1 MSAETMNDLAK
12 RIAALSPEQR
22 KLFEQRL
29 KQQREQSA
37 QVFMIPRRQSGNSLP
52 LSFDQER
59 IWFFEQLEPNSCLY
73 NIPFAVRLEGTLD
86 AIALQQ
92 SFSAIMQRHESLRTT
107 FTTQDGQPIQVIHPT
122 LACQLVL
129 REISDRQILE
139 SQESELASLL
149 FQESQR
155 PFDLAHGPLLRAVLL
170 RLNPT
175 HHVLLVVLHHLIA
188 DGWSRGVF
196 IEELAAC
203 YQAFN
208 RQVPVS
214 LPELPIQYGDVA
226 VWQRQ
231 WLESEAAK
239 SQLTYWQQQLQ
250 DLPILN
256 LPTDKSR
263 PSSQTFNGA
272 KLPVQLSDFLTR
284 SLKALSQQ
292 EGTTLFMTLLT
303 AFNLLLHYYSG
314 QEDVVVGTDVA
325 NRNRTETERL
335 IGLFVN
341 QLVLRTD
348 LSGNPT
354 FRQLLARVRQVT
366 VDAYAHQDLPFNTLV
381 EALNP
386 NRASGRSPLFQ
397 VKFVLQ
403 NAPMPPL
410 ALPGLTVTPL
420 EEIDTQTATLDLF
433 FALSETEQGLVGA
446 IEYNTDLFV
455 AATVQR
461 LLGHFQHLL
470 EQVVAHPD
478 RHLCEF
484 SLLTAAEWEQITSWN
499 QTDPQV
505 DALESESTLVELFE
519 AQVARTPNAI
529 AVTYEDQS
537 LTYSEL
543 NQRANQLAHY
553 LRSLGV
559 RPEVLVGLCV
569 ERSLEMIV
577 GILAILKAGAA
588 YVPLDPSYPLE
599 RLAFMLHDAQVPV
612 LVTMSSYEQ
621 QLSIQKTVIC
631 LDRDAT
637 VISQQSLDNLV
648 SGVTADH
655 LAYVIYT
662 SGSTGK
668 PKGVLV
674 NHRNV
679 VRLFTAT
686 QPWYHFNDQDV
697 WTLFHSYAFDFSV
710 WEIWG
715 ALLYGGRLVVVSYW
729 NTRSPEAFYK
739 LLCQERVTVLN
750 QTPSAFRQLIQ
761 AETALGMSPDLS
773 LRLVIFGGEALS
785 YSSLQPWLERHGD
798 QSPQLVNMYG
808 ITETTVHVT
817 YHPLSMVVSD
827 ATKSVVGKP
836 IPDLQ
841 VYILNQY
848 QQPVPIG
855 VPGEMYVGGAGV
867 ARGYLNRPEL
877 TQERFI
883 TNPFSE
889 HSSPLS
895 PLSSLLY
902 RSGDLARYLPDG
914 TIEYL
919 GRIDHQVKL
928 RGFRIELGE
937 IEAALGQHSGVQEQA
952 VIVREGQDESEQLV
966 AYIVPQ
972 AEATPDLISQL
983 RDWLK
988 ARLPEYMVPTAFVAL
1003 DSIPLTPNGKLDRKN
1018 LPAPT
1023 GDAVVRSQLI
1033 APRTATEKQLAEIW
1047 SQLLGIEAI
1056 GIQDNFFEL
1065 GGHSL
1070 LATQVISRI
1079 RETLGIDISLRQ
1091 IFAYPTIVEFAV
1103 QVEQASNT
1111 TTAVPPLQ
1119 RLAQR
1124 QQLPLSFAQ
1133 QRLWFLHQLNPDD
1146 LSYNCAGA
1154 IQLQGQLNIAAL
1166 EQSLNALIQRHEV
1179 LRTQFVVEEG
1189 QPIQVILPTLQ
1200 ISLPVVDLR
1209 QDNADLSSWLQK
1221 ATQQRF
1227 DLTQAPL
1234 FRFTLLR
1241 LTDTNHTLLMS
1252 LHHIISDAWS
1262 IGVFLQELAELY
1274 TVFITPP
1281 CGNAFSERSSPHPA
1295 GTLSANAPHPTLR
1308 ERFQRTLLTPLPIQY
1323 ADFAVW
1329 QRQWLQG
1336 EVLESQLAYWKTQFR
1351 EIPPPLKFAIANTS
1365 PEAPA
1370 TSQGARHPLTLT
1382 THLTTAL
1389 KTLSQE
1395 TDATLFMTLLA
1406 GFNALLHYAT
1416 QQMDIAVG
1424 SPIANR
1430 NRREIEGLIGF
1441 FVNTLVLRTDLS
1453 GDPTFRELV
1462 LRVRETALGAY
1473 ANQDVPFER
1482 LVTELQIDRQLGQ
1495 SPLFQTWF
1503 VLQNTPMP
1511 SIELPGLQLALSDL
1525 DVGVV
1530 RHDLKLD
1537 LTETTAG
1544 LEGFFEY
1551 KTAQFEAIAI
1561 TRLASLYQTLLETV
1575 IAQPDIRLS
1584 RLTQILAETE
1594 KQQQQQAGQAFKA
1607 TQRQKLSQIKRKRS

>member
-1 MSAETMNDLAK
+1 
-12 RIAALSPEQR
+12 
-22 KLFEQRL
+22 
-29 KQQREQSA
+29 
-37 QVFMIPRRQSGNSLP
+37 
-52 LSFDQER
+52 
-59 IWFFEQLEPNSCLY
+59 
-73 NIPFAVRLEGTLD
+73 
-86 AIALQQ
+86 
-92 SFSAIMQRHESLRTT
+92 MQRHESLRTT

-149 FQESQR
+149 LQESQH

-170 RLNPT
+170 RLNAT
-175 HHVLLVVLHHLIA
+175 HHVLLVILHHLIA

-203 YQAFN
+203 YQAFSC
-208 RQVPVS
+208 QVPVS

-231 WLESEAAK
+231 WQTSETAK
-239 SQLTYWQQQLQ
+239 TQLAYWQQQLQ

-272 KLPVQLSDFLTR
+272 KLPVQLSDSLTR
-284 SLKALSQQ
+284 SLKALSQR
-292 EGTTLFMTLLT
+292 EGATLFMTLLT

-381 EALNP
+381 ETLNP
-386 NRASGRSPLFQ
+386 DRTSGRSPLFQ

-410 ALPGLTVTPL
+410 TLPGLTVTSL
-420 EEIDTQTATLDLF
+420 EEIDTHTATLDLF
-433 FALSETEQGLVGA
+433 FALSETEQGLTGA
-446 IEYNTDLFV
+446 IEYNTDLFKS
-455 AATVQR
+455 ATVQR

-470 EQVVAHPD
+470 EQVVANPD
-478 RHLCEF
+478 RHLSEF
-484 SLLTAAEWEQITSWN
+484 CLLTTAEWQQIIKWN
-499 QTDPQV
+499 QTEQEFAVEPG
-505 DALESESTLVELFE
+505 SNLVELFE
-519 AQVARTPNAI
+519 AQVARTPDAI

-559 RPEVLVGLCV
+559 GPEVLVGLCV
-569 ERSLEMIV
+569 ERSLEMIIS
-577 GILAILKAGAA
+577 ILAILKAGGA
-588 YVPLDPSYPLE
+588 YVPLDPSYPAE
-599 RLAFMLHDAQVPV
+599 RLAFMLNDAQVPV
-612 LVTMSSYEQ
+612 LVTMSSHEQ
-621 QLSIQKTVIC
+621 QLSPQGTKVVC
-631 LDRDAT
+631 LDRDAP

-686 QPWYHFNDQDV
+686 QSCYHFNEQDV

-761 AETALGMSPDLS
+761 AETALEVSPDLS

-785 YSSLQPWLERHGD
+785 YPSLQPWFERHGD
-798 QSPQLVNMYG
+798 QVPQLVNMYG

-817 YHPLSMVVSD
+817 YHPLSMTVLD
-827 ATKSVVGKP
+827 ATKSVIGKT
-836 IPDLQ
+836 ISDLQ
-841 VYILNQY
+841 VSILNQY

-877 TQERFI
+877 NQERFI
-883 TNPFSE
+883 VNSFSE

-895 PLSSLLY
+895 SLLY
-902 RSGDLARYLPDG
+902 KSGDLARYLSDG

-928 RGFRIELGE
+928 RGFRVELGE
-937 IEAALGQHSGVQEQA
+937 IEAALSQHPGVQEQA
-952 VIVREGQDESEQLV
+952 VIVQEGQGEKGEQLV

-972 AEATPDLISQL
+972 AETTPDLISQL

-988 ARLPEYMVPTAFVAL
+988 ARLPEYMVPSTFVPL
-1003 DSIPLTPNGKLDRKN
+1003 SSIPLTPNGKLDRKN

-1033 APRTATEKQLAEIW
+1033 PPRTATEKQLAEIW
-1047 SQLLGIEAI
+1047 SQLLVTDAI

-1070 LATQVISRI
+1070 LATQVISRV
-1079 RETLGIDISLRQ
+1079 RETLGVDISLRQ
-1091 IFAYPTIVEFAV
+1091 IFAYPTIAEFAT
-1103 QVEQASNT
+1103 QVEQASST
-1111 TTAVPPLQ
+1111 TAAVPPLQ

-1154 IQLQGQLNIAAL
+1154 IQLQGHLDITAL
-1166 EQSLNALIQRHEV
+1166 EQSLNALVQRHEV

-1189 QPIQVILPTLQ
+1189 QQIQVILPTLPVD
-1200 ISLPVVDLR
+1200 LPVVDLR
-1209 QDNADLSSWLQK
+1209 QDNADLSSWLQQ
-1221 ATQQRF
+1221 ASQHRF
-1227 DLTQAPL
+1227 DLNQAPL
-1234 FRFTLLR
+1234 FQFTLLHLR
-1241 LTDTNHTLLMS
+1241 DHEYTLLLS

-1262 IGVFLQELAELY
+1262 IGVFLQEVADLY
-1274 TVFITPP
+1274 A
-1281 CGNAFSERSSPHPA
+1281 AFAQGE
-1295 GTLSANAPHPTLR
+1295 APSLPN
-1308 ERFQRTLLTPLPIQY
+1308 LPIQY

-1336 EVLESQLAYWKTQFR
+1336 EVLESQLAYWKAQFK
-1351 EIPPPLKFAIANTS
+1351 EIPPPLKFAIANS
-1365 PEAPA
+1365 SSEAPA
-1370 TSQGARHPLTLT
+1370 TSQGARYPLTFAAN
-1382 THLTTAL
+1382 LTTAL

-1395 TDATLFMTLLA
+1395 IDATLFMTLLA

-1416 QQMDIAVG
+1416 QQTDIAVG

-1430 NRREIEGLIGF
+1430 NHREIEGLIGF

-1511 SIELPGLQLALSDL
+1511 SVEMPGLQLTLSDI

-1551 KTAQFEAIAI
+1551 KTARFEAIAI
-1561 TRLASLYQTLLETV
+1561 TRLARLYQTLLETV
-1575 IAQPDIRLS
+1575 IAQLDIRLS

>member
-1 MSAETMNDLAK
+1 MNDLAK

-29 KQQREQSA
+29 KQQREQST
-37 QVFMIPRRQSGNSLP
+37 QVLTIPRRQSGNSLP

-73 NIPFAVRLEGTLD
+73 NIPFAVRLEGALNP
-86 AIALQQ
+86 IALQQ

-107 FTTQDGQPIQVIHPT
+107 FTTQDGQPIQVIHST
-122 LACQLVL
+122 LDFQLAL
-129 REISDRQILE
+129 RDLSDRQILDQ

-149 FQESQR
+149 LQESQR
-155 PFDLAHGPLLRAVLL
+155 PFDLMYGPLLRAVLL
-170 RLNPT
+170 RINPT

-208 RQVPVS
+208 CQVPLS

-231 WLESEAAK
+231 WQTSETAK
-239 SQLTYWQQQLQ
+239 TQLAYWQQQLQ

-263 PSSQTFNGA
+263 PASQTFNGA
-272 KLPVQLSDFLTR
+272 KLPVQLSDSLTR

-292 EGTTLFMTLLT
+292 EGATLFMTLLT
-303 AFNLLLHYYSG
+303 TFNLLLHYYSG

-381 EALNP
+381 ETLNP
-386 NRASGRSPLFQ
+386 DRTSGRSPLFQ

-403 NAPMPPL
+403 NAPIPPL

-433 FALSETEQGLVGA
+433 FALSETERGLSGA
-446 IEYNTDLFV
+446 IEYNSDLFTP
-455 AATVQR
+455 ATIQR
-461 LLGHFQHLL
+461 FLGHFQHLL
-470 EQVVAHPD
+470 EQVVSYPD
-478 RHLCEF
+478 RHLSEF
-484 SLLTAAEWEQITSWN
+484 CLLTPTEWQQLTVWN
-499 QTDPQV
+499 QTEQQFDCLKQ
-505 DALESESTLVELFE
+505 DSTLVDLLE
-519 AQVARTPNAI
+519 AQAERTPDAI
-529 AVTYEDQS
+529 AAIFENQSFTYR
-537 LTYSEL
+537 EL

-559 RPEVLVGLCV
+559 GPEVLVGIEM
-569 ERSLEMIV
+569 ERSLNLVI
-577 GILAILKAGAA
+577 GLLGILKAGGA
-588 YVPLDPSYPLE
+588 YVPLDPGYPQE
-599 RLAFMLHDAQVPV
+599 RLAFMLEDAQVKV
-612 LVTMSSYEQ
+612 LLTQ
-621 QLSIQKTVIC
+621 N
-631 LDRDAT
+631 LDRHQRTQCIDLEQDWHCIAQERNT
-637 VISQQSLDNLV
+637 NLPRV
-648 SGVTADH
+648 AIAEN

-668 PKGVLV
+668 PKGVM
-674 NHRNV
+674 NTHRGICN
-679 VRLFTAT
+679 RLA
-686 QPWYHFNDQDV
+686 WMQDAYQLSMGDRV
-697 WTLFHSYAFDFSV
+697 LQKTPISFDVSV
-710 WEIWG
+710 WEFFWTLMTG
-715 ALLYGGRLVVVSYW
+715 ATLVLA
-729 NTRSPEAFYK
+729 RPEGHK
-739 LLCQERVTVLN
+739 D
-750 QTPSAFRQLIQ
+750 SAYLAQLIKEQ
-761 AETALGMSPDLS
+761 QITTLHFVPSM
-773 LRLVIFGGEALS
+773 LRLFLTEPGLEQCYSLKRVICSGEALPLD
-785 YSSLQPWLERHGD
+785 LQQQFCDRL
-798 QSPQLVNMYG
+798 PQVALHNLYG
-808 ITETTVHVT
+808 PTEAAIDVTAWACQPNSAYTTV
-817 YHPLSMVVSD
+817 PI
-827 ATKSVVGKP
+827 GKA
-836 IPDLQ
+836 IANIQIYL
-841 VYILNQY
+841 LNQY
-848 QQPVPIG
+848 LQPVPVG
-855 VPGEMYVGGAGV
+855 VPGELHIGGVGV

-877 TQERFI
+877 TNERFI
-883 TNPFSE
+883 RNPFSKFPRIGGFRGPAKNSE
-889 HSSPLS
+889 PSPPS
-895 PLSSLLY
+895 PPNLGGMKTGDLGRLY
-902 RSGDLARYLPDG
+902 KTGDLARYLPDG
-914 TIEYL
+914 NIEYL

-937 IEAALGQHSGVQEQA
+937 IEFALSQHPAVREQA
-952 VIVREGQDESEQLV
+952 VIVRQDSTGNQQLV
-966 AYIVPQ
+966 AYLVPQ
-972 AEATPDLISQL
+972 PETKVDLAQL
-983 RDWLK
+983 RDSLK
-988 ARLPEYMVPTAFVAL
+988 TQLPEYMVPNAFVVLEAL
-1003 DSIPLTPNGKLDRKN
+1003 PLTPNGKLDRKN

-1023 GDAVVRSQLI
+1023 EESVVRSQLI
-1033 APRTATEKQLAEIW
+1033 PPRTATEKKLAEIW
-1047 SQLLGIEAI
+1047 SQLLGIETI
-1056 GIQDNFFEL
+1056 GIHDNFFEL

-1070 LATQVISRI
+1070 LATQVISRV
-1079 RETLGIDISLRQ
+1079 RETLGTDISLRQ
-1091 IFAYPTIVEFAV
+1091 LFAYPTIAEFAA
-1103 QVEQASNT
+1103 QVEQASST
-1111 TTAVPPLQ
+1111 TTVVPPLQ
-1119 RLAQR
+1119 RLPQR

-1146 LSYNCAGA
+1146 LSYNCAGT
-1154 IQLQGQLNIAAL
+1154 IQLQGQLDTAAL
-1166 EQSLNALIQRHEV
+1166 EQSLNALVQRHEM

-1200 ISLPVVDLR
+1200 VSLPVVDLR
-1209 QDNADLSSWLQK
+1209 QQGQAEINQWLQK
-1221 ATQQRF
+1221 ATQHRF

-1241 LTDTNHTLLMS
+1241 LSDDDHTLLLS

-1262 IGVFLQELAELY
+1262 IGIFPQELAELY
-1274 TVFITPP
+1274 TVFT
-1281 CGNAFSERSSPHPA
+1281 NHHASPH
-1295 GTLSANAPHPTLR
+1295 SS
-1308 ERFQRTLLTPLPIQY
+1308 LLTPLLIQY

-1336 EVLESQLAYWKTQFR
+1336 DVLESQLAYWKAQFK
-1351 EIPPPLKFAIANTS
+1351 EIPPPLKFAIANSS
-1365 PEAPA
+1365 PETPA
-1370 TSQGARHPLTLT
+1370 TSQGARHPLALT
-1382 THLTTAL
+1382 ASVTTAL

-1406 GFNALLHYAT
+1406 GFNALLHYTT
-1416 QQMDIAVG
+1416 QQTDIAVG

-1503 VLQNTPMP
+1503 VLQNTPLP
-1511 SIELPGLQLALSDL
+1511 SVELPGLQLTLSDL

-1537 LTETTAG
+1537 LTETATG

-1551 KTAQFEAIAI
+1551 KTARFEAIAI

-1584 RLTQILAETE
+1584 RLTQVLAATE
-1594 KQQQQQAGQAFKA
+1594 QQQQQQAEQAFKA
-1607 TQRQKLSQIKRKRS
+1607 TQRQKLSQIKRKRL

>member
-1 MSAETMNDLAK
+1 MNDLAK

-29 KQQREQSA
+29 KQQKEQSSQA
-37 QVFMIPRRQSGNSLP
+37 LTIPRRQSGNSLP

-73 NIPFAVRLEGTLD
+73 NMPFAVRLEGALN

-107 FTTQDGQPIQVIHPT
+107 FTTQEGQPIQVIHPM
-122 LACQLVL
+122 LDCELVL
-129 REISDRQILE
+129 REICDFPTPDQSPE
-139 SQESELASLL
+139 SAIASFLL
-149 FQESQR
+149 QESQR

-170 RLNPT
+170 TINPT
-175 HHVLLVVLHHLIA
+175 QHVLLVVLHHLIA

-196 IEELAAC
+196 IEELAAF

-208 RQVPVS
+208 RQLPAS

-231 WLESEAAK
+231 WQTSEAAK
-239 SQLTYWQQQLQ
+239 TQLTYWQQQLQ

-263 PSSQTFNGA
+263 PASQTFNGA
-272 KLPVQLSDFLTR
+272 KLPVQLSASLTR
-284 SLKALSQQ
+284 SLKVLSQQ
-292 EGTTLFMTLLT
+292 ESATLFMTLLT

-381 EALNP
+381 ENLNP
-386 NRASGRSPLFQ
+386 DRTSGRSPLFQ

-403 NAPMPPL
+403 NAPTPPL

-446 IEYNTDLFV
+446 IDYNTDLFES
-455 AATVQR
+455 ATIER
-461 LLGHFQHLL
+461 LAGHFQHLL
-470 EQVVAHPD
+470 EQIVAHPD
-478 RHLCEF
+478 RHLSEF
-484 SLLTAAEWEQITSWN
+484 CLLTSSEWQQITAWN
-499 QTDPQV
+499 QTEQEFAV
-505 DALESESTLVELFE
+505 ESSSTLVALFE
-519 AQVARTPNAI
+519 AQVARTPNEI

-537 LTYSEL
+537 LTYREL
-543 NQRANQLAHY
+543 NQRANHLAHY
-553 LRSLGV
+553 LQSLGV
-559 RPEVLVGLCV
+559 APEVLVGICL
-569 ERSLEMIV
+569 ERSLEMII
-577 GILAILKAGAA
+577 GILAILKAGGA
-588 YVPLDPSYPLE
+588 YVPLDPSYPPE
-599 RLAFMLHDAQVPV
+599 RLAFMLNDAQVPV
-612 LVTMSSYEQ
+612 LITMASHEQ
-621 QLSIQKTVIC
+621 QLSVPGTTVVC
-631 LDRDAT
+631 CDRDAAL
-637 VISQQSLDNLV
+637 ISQQNLDNLV

-674 NHRNV
+674 NHRHV

-686 QPWYHFNDQDV
+686 QPWYHFNEQDV

-729 NTRSPEAFYK
+729 NTRSPEAFYQ
-739 LLCQERVTVLN
+739 LLCKEQVTVLN

-761 AETALGMSPDLS
+761 AEASLGISEALN

-785 YSSLQPWLERHGD
+785 YPSLQPWFERHGD
-798 QSPQLVNMYG
+798 QIPQLVNMYG

-817 YHPLSMVVSD
+817 YHSVSMAAPD
-827 ATKSVVGKP
+827 TNKSVIGKP

-877 TQERFI
+877 TSERFI
-883 TNPFSE
+883 AN
-889 HSSPLS
+889 PLS
-895 PLSSLLY
+895 DLQVPSPHPAGTLSANTSHSSLLY
-902 RSGDLARYLPDG
+902 RSGDLARFLPDG
-914 TIEYL
+914 AIEYL

-937 IEAALGQHSGVQEQA
+937 IEAALNQYPDVREQV
-952 VIVREGQDESEQLV
+952 VIVRDELAGSGDQLV
-966 AYIVPQ
+966 AYVVPHTV
-972 AEATPDLISQL
+972 AALDLISQL
-983 RDWLK
+983 RNWLK
-988 ARLPEYMVPTAFVAL
+988 ARLPEYMIPSAFVL
-1003 DSIPLTPNGKLDRKN
+1003 LESIPLTPNGKVDRKQ
-1018 LPAPT
+1018 LPNPT
-1023 GDAVVRSQLI
+1023 EESVVRSRQI
-1033 APRTATEKQLAEIW
+1033 ALPQTAIEKQLASIW
-1047 SQLLGIEAI
+1047 SELLKLESI
-1056 GIQDNFFEL
+1056 GIHDNFFEL

-1070 LATQVISRI
+1070 LATQVISRV

-1091 IFAYPTIVEFAV
+1091 MFAYPTIAEFSA
-1103 QVEQASNT
+1103 QVEQASST

-1119 RLAQR
+1119 RLAKR
-1124 QQLPLSFAQ
+1124 DNLPLSFAQ

-1154 IQLQGQLNIAAL
+1154 IQLKGQLDTVAL
-1166 EQSLNALIQRHEV
+1166 EQSLNALVQRHEV

-1200 ISLPVVDLR
+1200 VNLPVVDLR
-1209 QDNADLSSWLQK
+1209 QQDNADLNQYLQK

-1241 LTDTNHTLLMS
+1241 LNNDDHTLLLS

-1262 IGVFLQELAELY
+1262 IGVFLQELADLY
-1274 TVFITPP
+1274 T
-1281 CGNAFSERSSPHPA
+1281 AFVQEQ
-1295 GTLSANAPHPTLR
+1295 APSLV
-1308 ERFQRTLLTPLPIQY
+1308 ELPIQY

-1336 EVLESQLAYWKTQFR
+1336 EALESQLAYWKAQFK
-1351 EIPPPLKFAIANTS
+1351 EIPPPLKFAIANSS

-1382 THLTTAL
+1382 VSVTTAL
-1389 KTLSQE
+1389 KMLSQE
-1395 TDATLFMTLLA
+1395 IDATLFMTLLA

-1416 QQMDIAVG
+1416 QQTDISVG

-1430 NRREIEGLIGF
+1430 NHREIEGLIGF

-1473 ANQDVPFER
+1473 AHQDLPFER
-1482 LVTELQIDRQLGQ
+1482 LVTELQVDRQLGQ

-1511 SIELPGLQLALSDL
+1511 AFELPGLQLTLSDL
-1525 DVGVV
+1525 EIGVV

-1537 LTETTAG
+1537 LTETATG

-1551 KTAQFEAIAI
+1551 KMARFDAIAI
-1561 TRLASLYQTLLETV
+1561 TRLTNLYQTLLETV
-1575 IAQPDIRLS
+1575 VAQPDIRLS
-1584 RLTQILAETE
+1584 RLTQVLSETE
-1594 KQQQQQAGQAFKA
+1594 QQQQQQAEQAFRA